1 MSVPEKKGRVKA
13 AKRPKSRRGNQ
24 LEDDDSSQTK
34 IKKKEVT
41 SQQVSSSALMDM
53 LIGYVWGA
61 YCPPGGSL
69 WKLTFFPPQ
78 ADENVSDIQQWP
90 EIQIL
95 TVEAAQEAAID
106 TKPDGEVTDRIF
118 SSPPS
123 FTF

>member
-13 AKRPKSRRGNQ
+13 AKRPKSRRGSQ

-41 SQQVSSSALMDM
+41 SLQVSSSALMDM

-61 YCPPGGSL
+61 YCSL
-69 WKLTFFPPQ
+69 VEVRGNWLFFPPQ
-78 ADENVSDIQQWP
+78 ADENVSAVQQWP

-95 TVEAAQEAAID
+95 TIEADQEAAID
-106 TKPDGEVTDRIF
+106 IKPDGEVTDRIF
-118 SSPPS
+118 FSPSS